1 MVPKHFP
8 TVVFAARNLER
19 AVTCLGLRANE
30 QQYRLRR
37 KSDTI
42 VSPEQPY
49 TTSEVQSLWPWWKQ
63 AVAGLLN
70 YIIYFLQPYLPSF
83 FSQES

>member
-1 MVPKHFP
+1 MISYYTSSHSTQDSISMVPKHFP

-49 TTSEVQSLWPWWKQ
+49 TTSEVQSLWPW
-63 AVAGLLN
+63 
-70 YIIYFLQPYLPSF
+70 
-83 FSQES
+83 